1 MTGRLYEA
9 AQGHLKIGTRLLIK
23 IQRLVLI
30 GHRPHTRLDGT
41 ATELTIW
48 GAPCAICG
56 DAFEQTAPWDG
67 PRSVLRTCPQHRG
80 QLKRRRRRR
89 KIRKTSHTSTC

>member
-1 MTGRLYEA
+1 MNDALRNAAAPERLE
-9 AQGHLKIGTRLLIK
+9 IGTHLFVK
-23 IQRLVLI
+23 NQQLVLV

-41 ATELTIW
+41 TTELTIW
-48 GAPCAICG
+48 RAPCAICG

-80 QLKRRRRRR
+80 QLKHRRRRQ
-89 KIRKTSHTSTC
+89 KTRKTA